1 MNYLKGLI
9 ERFGRALH
17 ITSQEPAATS
27 GSSDPS
33 GPVEG
38 PARDPR

>member
-9 ERFGRALH
+9 ERFGKALH

-27 GSSDPS
+27 NSTDTA

-38 PARDPR
+38 PAQDPR